1 MYCHPSRRP
10 STEHRKAGC
19 SPIRFYSANTD
30 CHHSHFT
37 NITVKH
43 WRVLTVTKRCP
54 LTVKIIPIVID
65 SYFESTMNRKTTRST
80 LPSSVAQSRRRPS
93 MCISSSWGVSVVIGP
108 FLLLLLSSPRSFCHA
123 FTPSTRTIL
132 VPTYSSRPPST
143 NSLSLSNPS
152 MPRIQQSPSFPS
164 TPSHYFP
171 TCLHASNKKNNYDQ
185 DEIGDWNLRLKCCFP
200 YLLPLLDGNHFG
212 YFLFQRIPL
221 LGQITL
227 PSCITWTL
235 YHGNEFTKGRN
246 KRTLKIFPQ
255 QIVTV

>member
-80 LPSSVAQSRRRPS
+80 LPSSVAQSRRRSS
-93 MCISSSWGVSVVIGP
+93 MCISNSWGGIGCHWFVSAAALIATI
-108 FLLLLLSSPRSFCHA
+108 LLSCLYSIDEND
-123 FTPSTRTIL
+123 TSTH
-132 VPTYSSRPPST
+132 V
-143 NSLSLSNPS
+143 
-152 MPRIQQSPSFPS
+152 Q
-164 TPSHYFP
+164 
-171 TCLHASNKKNNYDQ
+171 
-185 DEIGDWNLRLKCCFP
+185 
-200 YLLPLLDGNHFG
+200 
-212 YFLFQRIPL
+212 
-221 LGQITL
+221 
-227 PSCITWTL
+227 
-235 YHGNEFTKGRN
+235 
-246 KRTLKIFPQ
+246 
-255 QIVTV
+255 